1 MFCVETAM
9 KLLHW
14 SCLVYDWLP
23 EVRSLVACGCGTRP
37 GRFHL
42 QAAVRLVRLHQA
54 QQGFC
59 AALLCCASGYK
70 TKQPCLQL
78 LLLLPQD
85 PGPWDMEFALGAL
98 GLEGWEEVWD
108 PAVDMR
114 VLIGWG
120 RANGGPD
127 GGRLVLAFRGT
138 ASFENVVTDLKV
150 GGTGGHMG
158 GGIGRHGRSRG

>member
-1 MFCVETAM
+1 MTGCPRCAAWWPGVVAPGLAAFTYR
-9 KLLHW
+9 LLFAW
-14 SCLVYDWLP
+14 F
-23 EVRSLVACGCGTRP
+23 GC
-37 GRFHL
+37 
-42 QAAVRLVRLHQA
+42 AKA

-59 AALLCCASGYK
+59 AALRCCASGYK
-70 TKQPCLQL
+70 AKQPCLQL

-120 RANGGPD
+120 RGNGGPD
-127 GGRLVLAFRGT
+127 GGGGRLVLAFRGT

-150 GGTGGHMG
+150 GGAGGHMG
-158 GGIGRHGRSRG
+158 RGIG